1 MVYVYNADN
10 LEDYIN
16 RGSVYSSGY
25 HITLQDG
32 QVIKITWAGVNAL
45 LRDSNGLSDASVI
58 NGEGSTLNTTKP
70 TPTVTV
76 KPTPAST
83 VEPTPIIKEE
93 FKQKD
98 ALTNNS
104 QPTSEAFTLES
115 AITYLL
121 SPDDSTLS
129 VNVIN
134 MGEGTFTAMTSAG
147 KTYIGMVEEADD
159 SYVIELMDTSSGG
172 SYDTEK
178 APYDYKSEG
187 FTKLLNF
194 LVKDDNITIVS
205 IIPMFDTLYAAMAS
219 NEDTYMIE
227 VIYSESVIMVG
238 LLSYD

>member
-1 MVYVYNADN
+1 M
-10 LEDYIN
+10 
-16 RGSVYSSGY
+16 
-25 HITLQDG
+25 
-32 QVIKITWAGVNAL
+32 
-45 LRDSNGLSDASVI
+45 
-58 NGEGSTLNTTKP
+58 
-70 TPTVTV
+70 
-76 KPTPAST
+76 
-83 VEPTPIIKEE
+83 
-93 FKQKD
+93 
-98 ALTNNS
+98 
-104 QPTSEAFTLES
+104 
-115 AITYLL
+115 
-121 SPDDSTLS
+121 S